1 MRISLLF
8 IDRKS
13 FAFPLLLALLPLLFL
28 HCGKT
33 TPPLSENED
42 ILSEEPATNPA
53 DPDNQEHQEG
63 QATGDY
69 PNIFFILA
77 DDLGLDPIPGYP
89 IGGQKAFLPTLTQLA
104 NEGVRFTRAWSNTA
118 CTPTRASILTGKYG
132 LRTGVLGVEQDNNIR
147 PSERITQQAM
157 REQTDG
163 VYRSSVI

>member
-13 FAFPLLLALLPLLFL
+13 FAFPLLLALLPLIFL

-53 DPDNQEHQEG
+53 DPDNQEG

-69 PNIFFILA
+69 PNILFILA
-77 DDLGLDPIPGYP
+77 DDLGLDPMPGYP

-104 NEGVRFTRAWSNTA
+104 NEGVRFTRA
-118 CTPTRASILTGKYG
+118 
-132 LRTGVLGVEQDNNIR
+132 
-147 PSERITQQAM
+147 
-157 REQTDG
+157 
-163 VYRSSVI
+163 